1 MKNTW
6 IITAEFTAING
17 SKKFDEEIAIEAL
30 KAALDVDDVVITK
43 TQLFEGADE
52 ETEGSY
58 TIDAELVGAL
68 LKDKVEE

>member
-17 SKKFDEEIAIEAL
+17 AEKFDEETAIEAL
-30 KAALDVDDVVITK
+30 KASLNVDDVVITK

-52 ETEGSY
+52 DE
-58 TIDAELVGAL
+58 
-68 LKDKVEE
+68 